1 MMIVVLELF
10 HWIGYVSCSWIAI
23 EKHTFWAVLVLY
35 FRLLNFEVFHV
46 LMHITLKK
54 TLNMSGITLTN
65 IQNTEKIWCS
75 L

>member
-1 MMIVVLELF
+1 MIMVLELF
-10 HWIGYVSCSWIAI
+10 HWIGYVSCSWTAI
-23 EKHTFWAVLVLY
+23 EKRTFWAVLVLY

-54 TLNMSGITLTN
+54 ILNMSGITLTN
-65 IQNTEKIWCS
+65 IKNTEKIWCS